1 MKIVKPVFKIGQF
14 VIPKKSYF
22 KIVKI
27 IDYEFLDN
35 TFFYYTDNGTTYPQD
50 EIFTKAP
57 FGLDSILNMSE
68 KRKKEIEDYLN
79 NNIK

>member
-1 MKIVKPVFKIGQF
+1 MKILKPLFKIGQF
-14 VIPKKSYF
+14 VIPKNKNF

-35 TFFYYTDNGTTYPQD
+35 TFFYYTDNGTTYPED
-50 EIFTKAP
+50 EFFTKAP
-57 FGLDSILNMSE
+57 FGLDSILNMSKKE
-68 KRKKEIEDYLN
+68 EKEIEDYLK